1 MLHGFLEFEETWNKL
16 TNFKLNHD
24 VANQMWSE
32 AKLGHL
38 LLLDPF
44 RMLETW
50 HAWTLIM
57 IKLLGVALDLL
68 VFAWNGLGL
77 HLEGMHLVSFW
88 PLMLIMCRHLWWT
101 QVLGLDSFKKQIG
114 LSFQVEF
121 NHKLLGLSSFTTYK
135 VQTIIIGSS
144 VGLES
149 SWFKQRPNTCIMQ
162 CNLHGPT

>member
-1 MLHGFLEFEETWNKL
+1 MSLVQRFFSFEKFSLFLGKIWKSWIFFFFLIYIHKQSSLNSTWNSWIQKNIETWNKL

-57 IKLLGVALDLL
+57 IK
-68 VFAWNGLGL
+68 WLGL
-77 HLEGMHLVSFW
+77 VLGRLEPWLWSFDICLKW
-88 PLMLIMCRHLWWT
+88 LGLTLGRHASCEFLAFDVAHAYTPLM
-101 QVLGLDSFKKQIG
+101 
-114 LSFQVEF
+114 
-121 NHKLLGLSSFTTYK
+121 
-135 VQTIIIGSS
+135 GSS
-144 VGLES
+144 VGLRMIQETILG
-149 SWFKQRPNTCIMQ
+149 FHTK
-162 CNLHGPT
+162 